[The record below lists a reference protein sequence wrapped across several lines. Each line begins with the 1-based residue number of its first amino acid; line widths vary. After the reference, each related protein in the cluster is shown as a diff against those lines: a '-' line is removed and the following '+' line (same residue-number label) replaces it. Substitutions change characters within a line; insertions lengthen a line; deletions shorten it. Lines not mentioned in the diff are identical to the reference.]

1 MKQEVLLGLML
12 IDDAV
17 DEKNRKIDEC
27 LSKIA
32 LGDMTALDKLYVLCA
47 TDIYSFALSMMHNV
61 HEAEDAL
68 QETFIAAAQ
77 AAGGYKSAKKPLAWI
92 LTITKNICRQKMRKQ
107 KNITELALSEEW
119 IADIAYDTEQ
129 KLRVKQA
136 LAKLQTEE
144 MQIVTLHAVSGFK
157 HREIAAI
164 MEMPLATVL
173 SKYHRALKKLKE
185 IISQEG

>member
-1 MKQEVLLGLML
+1 
-12 IDDAV
+12 
-17 DEKNRKIDEC
+17 
-27 LSKIA
+27 
-32 LGDMTALDKLYVLCA
+32 
-47 TDIYSFALSMMHNV
+47 
-61 HEAEDAL
+61 
-68 QETFIAAAQ
+68 
-77 AAGGYKSAKKPLAWI
+77 
-92 LTITKNICRQKMRKQ
+92 MRKQ
-107 KNITELALSEEW
+107 KNITELALREEW

-129 KLRVKQA
+129 KLLVKQA

>member
-1 MKQEVLLGLML
+1 MRHGYLQ
-12 IDDAV
+12 
-17 DEKNRKIDEC
+17 
-27 LSKIA
+27 
-32 LGDMTALDKLYVLCA
+32 LCF
-47 TDIYSFALSMMHNV
+47 IY
-61 HEAEDAL
+61 D
-68 QETFIAAAQ
+68 
-77 AAGGYKSAKKPLAWI
+77 AGGYKSAKKPLAWI

-129 KLRVKQA
+129 KLLVKQA

-157 HREIAAI
+157 HREISAI

-185 IISQEG
+185 ILTKLGKSVVLSNRGEK